1 MKSYGELE
9 SRVGMLNTGRR
20 VFRFYLVR
28 SGEMSFTM
36 SPWGKDLK
44 GVKE

>member
-1 MKSYGELE
+1 MKCYGELE
-9 SRVGMLNTGRR
+9 SRVGMMNAERR
-20 VFRFYLVR
+20 LFRFYLVR

-44 GVKE
+44 EVKE